1 MFGVGRMNG
10 SIRLAVAALLL
21 CSPAAALAEWREA
34 SSRHFLV
41 YSEGSEQSVREFAT
55 KLEKFDKAMRLL
67 LGFQDEEV
75 GPGNRVTV
83 FVVDNLAAVQ
93 RLARAKGSGIAGFY
107 SGRAGTSLAVVPR
120 VNGSGSKTDLAPATI
135 LLHEYSHH
143 LMLQNAA
150 AAYPAW
156 FREGFAEFY
165 STARFEK
172 DGRIGF
178 GAAAN
183 HRGWGLIGMSPL
195 PIELLFDPTRRK
207 LDQAEWEATI
217 YGRGWLLTHYL
228 TFESSRTGQLDAY
241 LKAINGGKGSLEA
254 ARSVFGDLKALDG
267 ELKTYLK
274 RRMIPY
280 LPIKAEMLAIR
291 PVTVRT
297 LGPGETA
304 IMDLRIRS
312 RVGVTKQD
320 AAQVARDMRKAAAPW
335 PTDPAVQA
343 ALAEAEFASGNLD
356 AAEAAAARAIAA
368 DPKNV
373 DALTYRAMAA
383 FERAKAS
390 AASGE
395 AAWKKVRSTIVQAN
409 RADPNDPRP
418 LLLYYRS
425 FGEQGIAPT
434 RLAVDGL
441 LRAFALAPQ
450 DVGLRMNAARQLLV
464 DGQAAEARRAV
475 TPIAFDPH
483 GGALGQAVAAVIAKL
498 DSSGA
503 KAALQAWD
511 SATEESKT
519 KASEG

>member
-1 MFGVGRMNG
+1 MKR
-10 SIRLAVAALLL
+10 SIKLALTALLL

-67 LGFQDEEV
+67 LGFHDEEV

-83 FVVDNLAAVQ
+83 FVVDNLSAVE
-93 RLARAKGSGIAGFY
+93 RLARARGSGIAGFY

-120 VNGSGSKTDLAPATI
+120 VSGSGSKTDLAPATI

-143 LMLQNAA
+143 LMLENAA

-183 HRGWGLIGMSPL
+183 HRGWGLIGMDPL

-207 LDQAEWEATI
+207 LNQLEWEATI

-228 TFESSRTGQLDAY
+228 TFERSRSGQLEAY

-254 ARSVFGDLKALDG
+254 ARSVFGDLKVLDR
-267 ELKTYLK
+267 ELKAYLN

-280 LPIKAEMLAIR
+280 LPMKAESLTIR

-297 LGPGETA
+297 LGQGESA

-320 AAQVARDMRKAAAPW
+320 AAQVARDMRKSAAPW
-335 PTDPAVQA
+335 PNDPAVQA
-343 ALAEAEFASGNLD
+343 ALAEAEFDAGNLD
-356 AAEAAAARAIAA
+356 SAEAAAARAIAA
-368 DPKNV
+368 DPKKV
-373 DALTYRAMAA
+373 DALTYRAMVA

-390 AASGE
+390 AASDP
-395 AAWKKVRSTIVQAN
+395 AAWKAVRGLIGQAN

-418 LLLYYRS
+418 LILYYRT
-425 FGEQGIAPT
+425 FGEQGIVPT
-434 RLAVDGL
+434 KLAVDGL
-441 LRAFALAPQ
+441 LQAFALAPQ
-450 DVGLRMNAARQLLV
+450 DIGLRMDAARQLLV
-464 DGQAAEARRAV
+464 DGKAAEARGAL
-475 TPIAFDPH
+475 TPIAYDPH

-503 KAALQAWD
+503 KAALEAWD
-511 SATEESKT
+511 SATKEDSKT